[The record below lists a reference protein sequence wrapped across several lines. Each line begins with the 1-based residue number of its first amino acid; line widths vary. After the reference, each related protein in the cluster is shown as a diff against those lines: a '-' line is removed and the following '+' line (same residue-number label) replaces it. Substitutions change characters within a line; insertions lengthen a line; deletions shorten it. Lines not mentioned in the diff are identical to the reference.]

1 MFKKIKEDLYKR
13 VRAAVS
19 KQKPTMYNSIS
30 AFEQPPIAP
39 MGIENRAMFNKG
51 GSNAIKYNKGGYASI
66 ADMEKKCGSKT
77 SKNTKR

>member
-1 MFKKIKEDLYKR
+1 MFKKFKEDFYKK
-13 VRAAVS
+13 VRAAAS
-19 KQKPTMYNSIS
+19 NQQQPTMYNSIS

-51 GSNAIKYNKGGYASI
+51 GYASI

-77 SKNTKR
+77 SKKTKR